1 MKKLLYA
8 LFLVGIITIS
18 GCSLSQ
24 MVKLAEQQQLT
35 VTPSPLEVHAD
46 TVNFEMSAALPVKM
60 LKKGKVY
67 TVNTFYEF
75 GDREVQSESIEFKSE
90 NFPNAKEE
98 QPRVSQKFSFPYE
111 DAMQS
116 GKLRVQGVASDPRN
130 GKSKST
136 ERLDVADGIITTSRL
151 VQNGFYAAFAP
162 HGYNDQEELIPT
174 NVDFFFSQGSPS
186 LRYSEKRSDR
196 GKFFDAFVAEKN
208 VTRTVTVTGTH
219 SPEGAERINSKLSQQ
234 RGEAIEKFYRQQ
246 MKKYDYKG
254 AADSINF
261 IVKPVVES
269 WDEFKAALEKYDGI
283 SSDEKSEVLNVVNGA
298 GSFEDKEDALH
309 KLSSYKK
316 IFKNVYP
323 DLRTAQTEILTVK
336 EKKTNAE
343 IAVLAKSIT
352 NGSVSADTLSDEE
365 LSFAA
370 TLTPTLSEKESIY
383 TAATKKNDSWSSHNN
398 LGAVYL
404 QMAAEGSG
412 GNVEKAITQFE
423 IANKKQESAQGFINL
438 ATAYMMQGNTAQ
450 AYDALK
456 KAESLSPSNEDRKG
470 LNGLKGAIE
479 IKMAKYADAVSSL
492 SNADETT
499 VNLFNKGL
507 AQLLNSDNRNAITTL
522 EQATSS
528 DNKMALA
535 YYVAAIAN
543 ARLDNESGVV
553 SSLTSAVG
561 ADASLKEKA
570 LTDLEFRNFASNDA
584 FRNAIK

>member
-1 MKKLLYA
+1 MKKLVYA
-8 LFLVGIITIS
+8 LFLVGIMTIS
-18 GCSLSQ
+18 GCALSQ
-24 MVKLAEQQQLT
+24 MAKMAQQQQLT

-75 GDREVQSESIEFKSE
+75 GDREVQSESIEFKEE
-90 NFPNAKEE
+90 NFPNAKDQ
-98 QPRVSQKFSFPYE
+98 QPRISQNFSFPYE
-111 DAMQS
+111 DAMQT
-116 GKLRVQGVASDPRN
+116 GKLKVQGVASDPRN
-130 GKSKST
+130 QKSKST
-136 ERLDVADGIITTSRL
+136 DRLDVAEGIITTSRL
-151 VQNGFYAAFAP
+151 VQNGFYASIAP

-174 NVDFFFSQGSPS
+174 NVEFFFSQGSPA
-186 LRYSEKRSDR
+186 LRYSEKKSDR
-196 GKFFDAFVAEKN
+196 GQFFDAFVAEKN
-208 VTRTVTVTGTH
+208 ATRTVTVTGTH
-219 SPEGAERINSKLSQQ
+219 SPEGAERINSRLSQQ
-234 RGEAIEKFYRQQ
+234 RGEAIEKFYRQE
-246 MKKYDYKG
+246 MKKYDYQG

-261 IVKPVVES
+261 IIKPVVES
-269 WDEFKAALEKYDGI
+269 WDEFKAALQEYDGV
-283 SSDEKSEVLNVVNGA
+283 SSDDKSETLNIVNGA

-309 KLSSYKK
+309 KLSSYRK
-316 IFKNVYP
+316 IFRDVYP
-323 DLRTAQTEILTVK
+323 GLRTAKTEILTVK
-336 EKKTNAE
+336 EKKSNAE

-352 NGSVSADTLSDEE
+352 NGGVSADTLSDEE

-383 TAATKKNDSWSSHNN
+383 TAATKKSDSWSSHNN

-404 QMAAEGSG
+404 QLADGGAD

-423 IANKKQESAQGFINL
+423 IANKKQESAQGYINL
-438 ATAYMMQGNTAQ
+438 GTAYLMQGNAMK
-450 AYDALK
+450 AYDALS
-456 KAESLSPSNEDRKG
+456 KAESLNPGNNDRKG

-479 IKMAKYADAVSSL
+479 IKMGKYADAVSSL
-492 SNADETT
+492 SNADEST

-507 AQLLNSDNRNAITTL
+507 AQLLNGDNRNAVTTL
-522 EQATSS
+522 EQATAS
-528 DNKMALA
+528 DNKMGLA

-553 SSLTSAVG
+553 SNLTSAVS

-570 LTDLEFRNFASNDA
+570 LTDLEFRNVASSDA